1 MLSFWVFRNFVN
13 SDKNGSNASRDQQGR
28 RRQNWQRDFENKN
41 DTGYHNTDRNFE
53 EVDEEEDKDDDEF
66 NDF

>member
-1 MLSFWVFRNFVN
+1 MVF

-53 EVDEEEDKDDDEF
+53 EVDEEEDKDDDES
-66 NDF
+66 